1 MKTLNK
7 YLFNQSLIPFVLSV
21 GVITT
26 VLFLQF
32 LIRAVDRFLG
42 KGLDALTIFEY
53 LYLNLA
59 WIIALSVPM
68 SLLISSVMTFGR
80 MAQQNEITAL
90 KSAGVSLYNI
100 IKPALWFGTFVAV
113 GLCIFNNFILPEMN
127 YNARLLARDIYKK
140 KPELS
145 IEPGYFV
152 DMIPQYTMIVKE
164 MDGKDFKDVKIF
176 SKNKESEQT
185 TIYAN
190 AGSLSS
196 NDNIITIDLMDGE
209 IHEIDLSD
217 YDYYR
222 KIRFKTHQITIS
234 MDELMLNRTTESN
247 RTDREMRVP
256 QMIDEIARNKLLI
269 SQIYERIDKVK
280 AEIGI
285 TDPNINSLENIEKEV
300 DKLKQ
305 SKVNTNVRDEQ
316 YNENVPI
323 PNIENK
329 QYILSLTNNARQFKN
344 EFTLIENYEKTNNK
358 FKVEIHK
365 KFTLAIACILFTLVG
380 APLGILVRSGGMTI
394 ASGLSIAFFL
404 FTLITPTPQSI
415 EIILKSSPSVLIISK
430 ATFHTSPVHDLVV
443 SIGICC
449 SFQSL
454 GNISCIAIQP
464 LSFIHF
470 KEFIISFLIC
480 LYVWRPSIKI
490 TSYVFLF
497 SLKKSSEVFLILPPE
512 HGSTPVLLRTG
523 KESKSEFE
531 AHPISKYSGLL

>member
-209 IHEIDLSD
+209 IHEIDLSN

-305 SKVNTNVRDEQ
+305 SKVNVNVRDEQ

-344 EFTLIENYEKTNNK
+344 EFTLIENYEKANNK

-404 FTLITPTPQSI
+404 IYYILLIWGEQLADRNLLNPGLGSWLPNIILFVSGM
-415 EIILKSSPSVLIISK
+415 IILK
-430 ATFHTSPVHDLVV
+430 
-443 SIGICC
+443 
-449 SFQSL
+449 
-454 GNISCIAIQP
+454 
-464 LSFIHF
+464 LSN
-470 KEFIISFLIC
+470 
-480 LYVWRPSIKI
+480 
-490 TSYVFLF
+490 
-497 SLKKSSEVFLILPPE
+497 KKN
-512 HGSTPVLLRTG
+512 
-523 KESKSEFE
+523 
-531 AHPISKYSGLL
+531 

>member
-1 MKTLNK
+1 MNTLNK
-7 YLFNQSLIPFVLSV
+7 YLFKQSLIPFLLSV
-21 GVITT
+21 AVITT

-90 KSAGVSLYNI
+90 KSAGINLYNI
-100 IKPALWFGTFVAV
+100 IKPAILFGSLVGI
-113 GLCIFNNFILPEMN
+113 GLCLFNNFILPEMN

-176 SKNKESEQT
+176 SKNQKSEQT

-190 AGSLSS
+190 QGSLSS
-196 NDNIITIDLMDGE
+196 DGNMITIDLMDGE

-222 KIRFKTHQITIS
+222 KIKFKTHQIMIS

-256 QMIDEIARNKLLI
+256 QMIQEIEKNNNLI
-269 SQIYERIDKVK
+269 SQIYDRINKVK
-280 AEIGI
+280 EEIGI
-285 TDPNINSLENIEKEV
+285 TNPNANTLAIIENEIEL
-300 DKLKQ
+300 LKQ
-305 SKVNTNVRDEQ
+305 KKMNRVTEKKEFNKD
-316 YNENVPI
+316 VPI
-323 PNIENK
+323 PALENK
-329 QYILSLTNNARQFKN
+329 DYILSLTNNARQFKN

-365 KFTLAIACILFTLVG
+365 KFTLALACVLFTMVG
-380 APLGILVRSGGMTI
+380 APLGILVRNGGMTI

-404 FTLITPTPQSI
+404 IYYILLIWGEQLADRNLLNPGLGSWLPN
-415 EIILKSSPSVLIISK
+415 IILFISGMVILK
-430 ATFHTSPVHDLVV
+430 
-443 SIGICC
+443 
-449 SFQSL
+449 
-454 GNISCIAIQP
+454 
-464 LSFIHF
+464 LSN
-470 KEFIISFLIC
+470 
-480 LYVWRPSIKI
+480 
-490 TSYVFLF
+490 
-497 SLKKSSEVFLILPPE
+497 KKN
-512 HGSTPVLLRTG
+512 
-523 KESKSEFE
+523 
-531 AHPISKYSGLL
+531 

>member
-1 MKTLNK
+1 MNTLNK
-7 YLFNQSLIPFVLSV
+7 YLFKQSLIPFLLSV
-21 GVITT
+21 AVITT

-90 KSAGVSLYNI
+90 KSAGVNLYNI
-100 IKPALWFGTFVAV
+100 IKPAILFGSLVGI
-113 GLCIFNNFILPEMN
+113 GLCLFNNFILPEMN

-176 SKNKESEQT
+176 SKNQKSEQT

-190 AGSLSS
+190 QGSLSS
-196 NDNIITIDLMDGE
+196 DGNMITIDLMDGE

-222 KIRFKTHQITIS
+222 KIKFKTHQIMIS

-247 RTDREMRVP
+247 RTDREMRIP
-256 QMIDEIARNKLLI
+256 QMIDEIERNKILI
-269 SQIYERIDKVK
+269 SQIYERIENVK
-280 AEIGI
+280 KEIGI
-285 TDPNINSLENIEKEV
+285 TNLNANTLESIQEEV
-300 DKLKQ
+300 EKLKEKQ
-305 SKVNTNVRDEQ
+305 IEVSSSE
-316 YNENVPI
+316 NELNDDSI
-323 PNIENK
+323 ISNLENK

-365 KFTLAIACILFTLVG
+365 KFSLPIACIIFILIG
-380 APLGILVRSGGMTI
+380 APLGIINKKGG
-394 ASGLSIAFFL
+394 FF
-404 FTLITPTPQSI
+404 
-415 EIILKSSPSVLIISK
+415 
-430 ATFHTSPVHDLVV
+430 
-443 SIGICC
+443 
-449 SFQSL
+449 
-454 GNISCIAIQP
+454 IAIVF
-464 LSFIHF
+464 SFI
-470 KEFIISFLIC
+470 FILLYYLFLIGGEEMADRNIIHGG
-480 LYVWRPSIKI
+480 LAMWLPNIVLGII
-490 TSYVFLF
+490 G
-497 SLKKSSEVFLILPPE
+497 LILIYLM
-512 HGSTPVLLRTG
+512 S
-523 KESKSEFE
+523 KENFFSKNLD
-531 AHPISKYSGLL
+531 K

>member
-1 MKTLNK
+1 MNTLNK
-7 YLFNQSLIPFVLSV
+7 YLFKQSLIPFLLSV
-21 GVITT
+21 AVITT

-42 KGLDALTIFEY
+42 KGLDAFTIFEY

-90 KSAGVSLYNI
+90 KSAGVNLYNI
-100 IKPALWFGTFVAV
+100 IKPAILFGSLVGI
-113 GLCIFNNFILPEMN
+113 GLCLFNNFILPEMN

-152 DMIPQYTMIVKE
+152 DMIPQYTMIVRE

-176 SKNKESEQT
+176 SKNQKSEQT

-190 AGSLSS
+190 QGSLSS
-196 NDNIITIDLMDGE
+196 DGNMITIDLMDGE

-222 KIRFKTHQITIS
+222 KIKFKTHQIMIS

-247 RTDREMRVP
+247 RTDREMRIP
-256 QMIDEIARNKLLI
+256 QMIDEIERNKILI
-269 SQIYERIDKVK
+269 SQIYERIENVK
-280 AEIGI
+280 KEIGI
-285 TDPNINSLENIEKEV
+285 TNLNANTLESIQDEV
-300 DKLKQ
+300 EKLKQ
-305 SKVNTNVRDEQ
+305 KQIGILSSK
-316 YNENVPI
+316 NELNDDSIVS
-323 PNIENK
+323 NLEDK

-365 KFTLAIACILFTLVG
+365 KFTLALACVLFTMVG
-380 APLGILVRSGGMTI
+380 APLGILVRNGGMTI

-404 FTLITPTPQSI
+404 VYYILLIWGEQLADRNLLNPGLGSWLPN
-415 EIILKSSPSVLIISK
+415 IILFISGMVILK
-430 ATFHTSPVHDLVV
+430 
-443 SIGICC
+443 
-449 SFQSL
+449 
-454 GNISCIAIQP
+454 
-464 LSFIHF
+464 LSN
-470 KEFIISFLIC
+470 
-480 LYVWRPSIKI
+480 
-490 TSYVFLF
+490 
-497 SLKKSSEVFLILPPE
+497 KKN
-512 HGSTPVLLRTG
+512 
-523 KESKSEFE
+523 
-531 AHPISKYSGLL
+531 

>member
-90 KSAGVSLYNI
+90 KSAGVNLYNI
-100 IKPALWFGTFVAV
+100 IKPALWFGTFVAI
-113 GLCIFNNFILPEMN
+113 GLCLFNNFILPEMN
-127 YNARLLARDIYKK
+127 YNARLLARDIYQK

-152 DMIPQYTMIVKE
+152 DMIPQYTMIVNE
-164 MDGKDFKDVKIF
+164 MNGKDFKDVKIF
-176 SKNKESEQT
+176 SKNQESEQT

-190 AGSLSS
+190 EGSLSS
-196 NDNIITIDLMDGE
+196 NGNMITINLVNGE

-234 MDELMLNRTTESN
+234 MDELMLNRTTESS

-256 QMIDEIARNKLLI
+256 QMIDEIKKNKLLI
-269 SQIYERIDKVK
+269 SQIYERIEKVK
-280 AEIGI
+280 TEIGI
-285 TDPNINSLENIEKEV
+285 TDPNANSLENIEKEV

-305 SKVNTNVRDEQ
+305 NKTNADIPEEQ
-316 YNENVPI
+316 YNEDVVI

-404 FTLITPTPQSI
+404 IYYILLIWGEQLADRNLLNPGLGSWLPNIILFVSGM
-415 EIILKSSPSVLIISK
+415 IILK
-430 ATFHTSPVHDLVV
+430 
-443 SIGICC
+443 
-449 SFQSL
+449 
-454 GNISCIAIQP
+454 
-464 LSFIHF
+464 LSN
-470 KEFIISFLIC
+470 
-480 LYVWRPSIKI
+480 
-490 TSYVFLF
+490 
-497 SLKKSSEVFLILPPE
+497 KKN
-512 HGSTPVLLRTG
+512 
-523 KESKSEFE
+523 
-531 AHPISKYSGLL
+531 

>member
-1 MKTLNK
+1 MNTLNK
-7 YLFNQSLIPFVLSV
+7 YLFKQSLIPFLLSV
-21 GVITT
+21 AVITT

-42 KGLDALTIFEY
+42 KGLDVFTIFEY

-90 KSAGVSLYNI
+90 KSAGVNLYNI
-100 IKPALWFGTFVAV
+100 IKPAILFGSLVGT
-113 GLCIFNNFILPEMN
+113 GLCLFNNFILPEMN

-152 DMIPQYTMIVKE
+152 DMIPQYTMIVRE

-176 SKNKESEQT
+176 SKNQKSEQT

-190 AGSLSS
+190 QGSLSS
-196 NDNIITIDLMDGE
+196 DGNMIIIDLMDGE

-222 KIRFKTHQITIS
+222 KIKFKTHQIMIS

-256 QMIDEIARNKLLI
+256 QMIQEIEKNNNLI
-269 SQIYERIDKVK
+269 SQIYDRINNVK
-280 AEIGI
+280 EEIGI
-285 TDPNINSLENIEKEV
+285 TNPDANTLAIIENEIEL
-300 DKLKQ
+300 LKQ
-305 SKVNTNVRDEQ
+305 KKMNRVTEKKEFNKD
-316 YNENVPI
+316 VPI
-323 PNIENK
+323 PALENK
-329 QYILSLTNNARQFKN
+329 DYILSLTNNARQFKN

-365 KFTLAIACILFTLVG
+365 KFTLALACVLFTMVG
-380 APLGILVRSGGMTI
+380 APLGILVRNGGMTI

-404 FTLITPTPQSI
+404 VYYILLIWGEQLADRNLLNPGLGSWLPN
-415 EIILKSSPSVLIISK
+415 IILFISGMVILK
-430 ATFHTSPVHDLVV
+430 
-443 SIGICC
+443 
-449 SFQSL
+449 
-454 GNISCIAIQP
+454 
-464 LSFIHF
+464 LSN
-470 KEFIISFLIC
+470 
-480 LYVWRPSIKI
+480 
-490 TSYVFLF
+490 
-497 SLKKSSEVFLILPPE
+497 KKN
-512 HGSTPVLLRTG
+512 
-523 KESKSEFE
+523 
-531 AHPISKYSGLL
+531 

>member
-1 MKTLNK
+1 MNTLNK
-7 YLFNQSLIPFVLSV
+7 YLFKQSLIPFLLSV
-21 GVITT
+21 AVITM

-42 KGLDALTIFEY
+42 KGLDVITIFEY

-90 KSAGVSLYNI
+90 KSAGVNLYNI
-100 IKPALWFGTFVAV
+100 IKPAILFGSLVGI
-113 GLCIFNNFILPEMN
+113 GLCIFNNFTLPEMN

-176 SKNKESEQT
+176 SKNQKSEQT

-190 AGSLSS
+190 QGSLSS
-196 NDNIITIDLMDGE
+196 DGNMIKIDLINGE

-222 KIRFKTHQITIS
+222 KIKFKTHQIMIS
-234 MDELMLNRTTESN
+234 MDELMLNRTSESN
-247 RTDREMRVP
+247 RTDREMRLP
-256 QMIDEIARNKLLI
+256 QMIQEIEKNNNLI
-269 SQIYERIDKVK
+269 SQIYDRINKVK
-280 AEIGI
+280 EEIGI
-285 TDPNINSLENIEKEV
+285 TNPNANTLAIIENEIEL
-300 DKLKQ
+300 LKQ
-305 SKVNTNVRDEQ
+305 KKMNRVTEKKEFNND
-316 YNENVPI
+316 VPI
-323 PNIENK
+323 PALENK
-329 QYILSLTNNARQFKN
+329 DYILSLTNNARQFKN

-365 KFTLAIACILFTLVG
+365 KFTLALACVLFTMVG
-380 APLGILVRSGGMTI
+380 APLGILVRNGGMTI

-404 FTLITPTPQSI
+404 VYYILLIWGEQLADRNLLNPGLGSWLPN
-415 EIILKSSPSVLIISK
+415 IILFISGMVILK
-430 ATFHTSPVHDLVV
+430 
-443 SIGICC
+443 
-449 SFQSL
+449 
-454 GNISCIAIQP
+454 
-464 LSFIHF
+464 LSN
-470 KEFIISFLIC
+470 
-480 LYVWRPSIKI
+480 
-490 TSYVFLF
+490 
-497 SLKKSSEVFLILPPE
+497 KKN
-512 HGSTPVLLRTG
+512 
-523 KESKSEFE
+523 
-531 AHPISKYSGLL
+531 

>member
-80 MAQQNEITAL
+80 MSQQNEITAL

-285 TDPNINSLENIEKEV
+285 TDPNVNSLENIQKEV

-305 SKVNTNVRDEQ
+305 SKVNTNVPDEQ
-316 YNENVPI
+316 YNENVSI

-380 APLGILVRSGGMTI
+380 APLGILVRNGGMTI

-404 FTLITPTPQSI
+404 IYYILLIWGEQLADRNLLNPGLGSWLPNIILFVSGM
-415 EIILKSSPSVLIISK
+415 IILK
-430 ATFHTSPVHDLVV
+430 
-443 SIGICC
+443 
-449 SFQSL
+449 
-454 GNISCIAIQP
+454 
-464 LSFIHF
+464 LSN
-470 KEFIISFLIC
+470 
-480 LYVWRPSIKI
+480 
-490 TSYVFLF
+490 
-497 SLKKSSEVFLILPPE
+497 KKN
-512 HGSTPVLLRTG
+512 
-523 KESKSEFE
+523 
-531 AHPISKYSGLL
+531 

>member
-7 YLFNQSLIPFVLSV
+7 YLFEQSLIPFLLSV
-21 GVITT
+21 AVITT

-68 SLLISSVMTFGR
+68 SLLISSVMTYGR

-90 KSAGVSLYNI
+90 KSAGINLYNI
-100 IKPALWFGTFVAV
+100 IKPAMLFSSLVGI
-113 GLCIFNNFILPEMN
+113 GLCLFNNFILPEMN

-152 DMIPQYTMIVKE
+152 DMIPQYTMIVNE

-176 SKNKESEQT
+176 SKNQKSEQT

-190 AGSLSS
+190 QGSLSS
-196 NDNIITIDLMDGE
+196 DGNMITIDLVDGE

-222 KIRFKTHQITIS
+222 KIKFKTHQIMIS

-256 QMIDEIARNKLLI
+256 KMIDEINKNKILI
-269 SQIYERIDKVK
+269 SQIYERIEIVK
-280 AEIGI
+280 KEIGI
-285 TDPNINSLENIEKEV
+285 TDLNANNFEGIEKEV
-300 DKLKQ
+300 AKLKQ
-305 SKVNTNVRDEQ
+305 KRIESSSNEDELID
-316 YNENVPI
+316 NPPVS
-323 PNIENK
+323 NIEDK
-329 QYILSLTNNARQFKN
+329 QYILSLTNNERQFKN

-365 KFTLAIACILFTLVG
+365 KFTLALACVLFTMVG
-380 APLGILVRSGGMTI
+380 APLGILVRNGGMTI

-404 FTLITPTPQSI
+404 VYYILLIWGEQLADRNLINPGLGSWLPN
-415 EIILKSSPSVLIISK
+415 IIL
-430 ATFHTSPVHDLVV
+430 FV
-443 SIGICC
+443 SGTVI
-449 SFQSL
+449 L
-454 GNISCIAIQP
+454 K
-464 LSFIHF
+464 LSN
-470 KEFIISFLIC
+470 
-480 LYVWRPSIKI
+480 
-490 TSYVFLF
+490 
-497 SLKKSSEVFLILPPE
+497 KKN
-512 HGSTPVLLRTG
+512 
-523 KESKSEFE
+523 
-531 AHPISKYSGLL
+531 

>member
-380 APLGILVRSGGMTI
+380 APLGILVRNGGMTI

-404 FTLITPTPQSI
+404 IYYILLIWGEQLADRNLLNPGLGSWLPNIILFVSGM
-415 EIILKSSPSVLIISK
+415 IILK
-430 ATFHTSPVHDLVV
+430 
-443 SIGICC
+443 
-449 SFQSL
+449 
-454 GNISCIAIQP
+454 
-464 LSFIHF
+464 LSN
-470 KEFIISFLIC
+470 
-480 LYVWRPSIKI
+480 
-490 TSYVFLF
+490 
-497 SLKKSSEVFLILPPE
+497 KKN
-512 HGSTPVLLRTG
+512 
-523 KESKSEFE
+523 
-531 AHPISKYSGLL
+531 

>member
-305 SKVNTNVRDEQ
+305 SKVNANVRDKQ

-380 APLGILVRSGGMTI
+380 APLGILVRNGGMTI

-404 FTLITPTPQSI
+404 IYYILLIWGEQLADRNLLNPGLGSWLPNIILFVSGM
-415 EIILKSSPSVLIISK
+415 IILK
-430 ATFHTSPVHDLVV
+430 
-443 SIGICC
+443 
-449 SFQSL
+449 
-454 GNISCIAIQP
+454 
-464 LSFIHF
+464 LSN
-470 KEFIISFLIC
+470 
-480 LYVWRPSIKI
+480 
-490 TSYVFLF
+490 
-497 SLKKSSEVFLILPPE
+497 KKN
-512 HGSTPVLLRTG
+512 
-523 KESKSEFE
+523 
-531 AHPISKYSGLL
+531 

>member
-1 MKTLNK
+1 MNTLNK
-7 YLFNQSLIPFVLSV
+7 YLFKQSLIPFLLSV
-21 GVITT
+21 AVITT

-80 MAQQNEITAL
+80 MSQQNEITAL
-90 KSAGVSLYNI
+90 KSAGINLYNI
-100 IKPALWFGTFVAV
+100 IKPAILFGSLVGI
-113 GLCIFNNFILPEMN
+113 GLCLFNNFILPEMN

-176 SKNKESEQT
+176 SKNQKSEQT

-190 AGSLSS
+190 QGSLSS
-196 NDNIITIDLMDGE
+196 DGNMITIDLMDGE

-222 KIRFKTHQITIS
+222 KIKFKTHQIMIS
-234 MDELMLNRTTESN
+234 MDELMLNRTSESN

-256 QMIDEIARNKLLI
+256 KMIQEIEKNNNLI
-269 SQIYERIDKVK
+269 SQIYDRINKVK
-280 AEIGI
+280 EEIGI
-285 TDPNINSLENIEKEV
+285 TNPNANTLAIIENEIEL
-300 DKLKQ
+300 LKQ
-305 SKVNTNVRDEQ
+305 KKMNRVTEKKEFNKD
-316 YNENVPI
+316 VPI
-323 PNIENK
+323 PALENK
-329 QYILSLTNNARQFKN
+329 DYILSLTNNARQFKN

-365 KFTLAIACILFTLVG
+365 KFTLALACVLFTMVG
-380 APLGILVRSGGMTI
+380 APLGILVRNGGMTI

-404 FTLITPTPQSI
+404 VYYILLIWGEQLADRNLLNPGLGSWLPN
-415 EIILKSSPSVLIISK
+415 IILFISGMVILK
-430 ATFHTSPVHDLVV
+430 
-443 SIGICC
+443 
-449 SFQSL
+449 
-454 GNISCIAIQP
+454 
-464 LSFIHF
+464 LSN
-470 KEFIISFLIC
+470 
-480 LYVWRPSIKI
+480 
-490 TSYVFLF
+490 
-497 SLKKSSEVFLILPPE
+497 KKN
-512 HGSTPVLLRTG
+512 
-523 KESKSEFE
+523 
-531 AHPISKYSGLL
+531 

>member
-7 YLFNQSLIPFVLSV
+7 YLFSQSLIPFVLSV

-196 NDNIITIDLMDGE
+196 NDNIITIDLIDGE

-305 SKVNTNVRDEQ
+305 SKVNVNVRDEQ

-380 APLGILVRSGGMTI
+380 APLGILVRNGGMTI

-404 FTLITPTPQSI
+404 IYYILLIWGEQLADRNLLNPGLGSWLPNIILFVSGM
-415 EIILKSSPSVLIISK
+415 IILK
-430 ATFHTSPVHDLVV
+430 
-443 SIGICC
+443 
-449 SFQSL
+449 
-454 GNISCIAIQP
+454 
-464 LSFIHF
+464 LSN
-470 KEFIISFLIC
+470 
-480 LYVWRPSIKI
+480 
-490 TSYVFLF
+490 
-497 SLKKSSEVFLILPPE
+497 KKN
-512 HGSTPVLLRTG
+512 
-523 KESKSEFE
+523 
-531 AHPISKYSGLL
+531 

>member
-1 MKTLNK
+1 MNTLNK
-7 YLFNQSLIPFVLSV
+7 YLFKQSLIPFLLSV
-21 GVITT
+21 AVITT

-90 KSAGVSLYNI
+90 KSAGVNLYNI
-100 IKPALWFGTFVAV
+100 IKPALWFGAMVAIA
-113 GLCIFNNFILPEMN
+113 LCLFNNFILPEMN

-176 SKNKESEQT
+176 SKNQKSEQT

-190 AGSLSS
+190 QGSLSS
-196 NDNIITIDLMDGE
+196 DGNMITIDLQDGE

-222 KIRFKTHQITIS
+222 KIRFKTHQIIIS
-234 MDELMLNRTTESN
+234 MDDLMLNRTSDSN

-256 QMIDEIARNKLLI
+256 QMIQEIEKNKILI
-269 SQIYERIDKVK
+269 NQIYDRIENVK
-280 AEIGI
+280 KEIGI
-285 TDPNINSLENIEKEV
+285 TNPNANTLEIINNEIELLKAKKADVIKE
-300 DKLKQ
+300 DR
-305 SKVNTNVRDEQ
+305 N
-316 YNENVPI
+316 YNEDVPV
-323 PNIENK
+323 PAFENK
-329 QYILSLTNNARQFKN
+329 EYILSLTNNARQFKN

-365 KFTLAIACILFTLVG
+365 KFTLALACILFTMVG
-380 APLGILVRSGGMTI
+380 APVGILVRNGGLTI

-404 FTLITPTPQSI
+404 IYYILLIWGEQLADRNLLNPGLGSWLPNIILFVSGM
-415 EIILKSSPSVLIISK
+415 IILK
-430 ATFHTSPVHDLVV
+430 
-443 SIGICC
+443 
-449 SFQSL
+449 
-454 GNISCIAIQP
+454 
-464 LSFIHF
+464 LSN
-470 KEFIISFLIC
+470 
-480 LYVWRPSIKI
+480 
-490 TSYVFLF
+490 
-497 SLKKSSEVFLILPPE
+497 KKN
-512 HGSTPVLLRTG
+512 
-523 KESKSEFE
+523 
-531 AHPISKYSGLL
+531 

>member
-1 MKTLNK
+1 MNTLNK
-7 YLFNQSLIPFVLSV
+7 YLFKQSLIPFLFSV
-21 GVITT
+21 AVITT

-90 KSAGVSLYNI
+90 KSAGVNLYNI
-100 IKPALWFGTFVAV
+100 IKPALWFGAMVAIA
-113 GLCIFNNFILPEMN
+113 LCLFNNFILPEMN

-176 SKNKESEQT
+176 SKNQKSEQT

-190 AGSLSS
+190 QGSLSS
-196 NDNIITIDLMDGE
+196 DGNMITIDLQDGE

-222 KIRFKTHQITIS
+222 KIRFKTHQIIIS
-234 MDELMLNRTTESN
+234 MDDLMLNRTSESN

-256 QMIDEIARNKLLI
+256 QMIQEIEKNKILI
-269 SQIYERIDKVK
+269 NQIYYRIENVK
-280 AEIGI
+280 KEIGI
-285 TDPNINSLENIEKEV
+285 TNPNANTLEIIEDEIELLKEKKANIIKE
-300 DKLKQ
+300 D
-305 SKVNTNVRDEQ
+305 RD
-316 YNENVPI
+316 YNEDVPV
-323 PNIENK
+323 PAFENK
-329 QYILSLTNNARQFKN
+329 EYILSLTNNARQFKN

-365 KFTLAIACILFTLVG
+365 KFTLALACILFTMVG
-380 APLGILVRSGGMTI
+380 APLGILVRNGGMTI

-404 FTLITPTPQSI
+404 VYYILLIWGEQLADRNLINSGLGSWLPNIILFVSGM
-415 EIILKSSPSVLIISK
+415 IILK
-430 ATFHTSPVHDLVV
+430 
-443 SIGICC
+443 
-449 SFQSL
+449 
-454 GNISCIAIQP
+454 
-464 LSFIHF
+464 LSN
-470 KEFIISFLIC
+470 
-480 LYVWRPSIKI
+480 
-490 TSYVFLF
+490 
-497 SLKKSSEVFLILPPE
+497 KKN
-512 HGSTPVLLRTG
+512 
-523 KESKSEFE
+523 
-531 AHPISKYSGLL
+531 

>member
-1 MKTLNK
+1 MNTLNK
-7 YLFNQSLIPFVLSV
+7 YLFKQSLIPFLLSV
-21 GVITT
+21 AVITT

-90 KSAGVSLYNI
+90 KSAGVNLYNI
-100 IKPALWFGTFVAV
+100 IKPAILFGSLVGI
-113 GLCIFNNFILPEMN
+113 GLCVFNNFILPEMN

-176 SKNKESEQT
+176 SKNQKSEQT

-190 AGSLSS
+190 QGSLSS
-196 NDNIITIDLMDGE
+196 DGNMITIDLMDGE

-222 KIRFKTHQITIS
+222 KIKFKTHQIMIS

-247 RTDREMRVP
+247 RTDREMRIP
-256 QMIDEIARNKLLI
+256 QMIDEIKRNKILI
-269 SQIYERIDKVK
+269 SQIYERIENVK
-280 AEIGI
+280 KEIGI
-285 TDPNINSLENIEKEV
+285 TNLNANTLASIQEEV
-300 DKLKQ
+300 EKLKQ
-305 SKVNTNVRDEQ
+305 KQIEISSSE
-316 YNENVPI
+316 NELNDDSI
-323 PNIENK
+323 ISNIEDK

-365 KFTLAIACILFTLVG
+365 KFTLALACVLFTMVG
-380 APLGILVRSGGMTI
+380 APLGILVRNGGMTI

-404 FTLITPTPQSI
+404 VYYILLIWGEQLADRNLLNPGLGSWLPN
-415 EIILKSSPSVLIISK
+415 IILFISGMVILK
-430 ATFHTSPVHDLVV
+430 
-443 SIGICC
+443 
-449 SFQSL
+449 
-454 GNISCIAIQP
+454 
-464 LSFIHF
+464 LSN
-470 KEFIISFLIC
+470 
-480 LYVWRPSIKI
+480 
-490 TSYVFLF
+490 
-497 SLKKSSEVFLILPPE
+497 KKN
-512 HGSTPVLLRTG
+512 
-523 KESKSEFE
+523 
-531 AHPISKYSGLL
+531 

>member
-90 KSAGVSLYNI
+90 KSAGVNLYNI
-100 IKPALWFGTFVAV
+100 IKPALWFGTFVAI
-113 GLCIFNNFILPEMN
+113 GLCLFNNFILPEMN
-127 YNARLLARDIYKK
+127 YNARLLARDIYQK

-176 SKNKESEQT
+176 SKNQESEQT

-190 AGSLSS
+190 EGSLSS
-196 NDNIITIDLMDGE
+196 NGNMITINLVNGE

-234 MDELMLNRTTESN
+234 MDELMLNRTTESS

-256 QMIDEIARNKLLI
+256 QMIDEIEKNKLLI
-269 SQIYERIDKVK
+269 SQIYERIEKVK
-280 AEIGI
+280 TEIGI
-285 TDPNINSLENIEKEV
+285 TDPNANSLENIEKEV

-305 SKVNTNVRDEQ
+305 NKMNADIQKEQ
-316 YNENVPI
+316 HNEDTVI

-404 FTLITPTPQSI
+404 IYYILLIWGEQLADRNLLNPGLGSWLPNIILFISGM
-415 EIILKSSPSVLIISK
+415 IILK
-430 ATFHTSPVHDLVV
+430 
-443 SIGICC
+443 
-449 SFQSL
+449 
-454 GNISCIAIQP
+454 
-464 LSFIHF
+464 LSN
-470 KEFIISFLIC
+470 
-480 LYVWRPSIKI
+480 
-490 TSYVFLF
+490 
-497 SLKKSSEVFLILPPE
+497 KKN
-512 HGSTPVLLRTG
+512 
-523 KESKSEFE
+523 
-531 AHPISKYSGLL
+531 

>member
-1 MKTLNK
+1 MNTLNK
-7 YLFNQSLIPFVLSV
+7 YLFKQSLIPFLLSV
-21 GVITT
+21 AVITT

-42 KGLDALTIFEY
+42 KGLDVFTIFEY

-90 KSAGVSLYNI
+90 KSAGVNLYNI
-100 IKPALWFGTFVAV
+100 IKPAILFGSLVGI
-113 GLCIFNNFILPEMN
+113 GLCLFNNFILPEMN

-176 SKNKESEQT
+176 SKNQKSEQT

-190 AGSLSS
+190 QGSLSS
-196 NDNIITIDLMDGE
+196 DSNMITIDLIDGE

-222 KIRFKTHQITIS
+222 KIKFKTHQIMIS
-234 MDELMLNRTTESN
+234 MDELMLNRTSESN

-256 QMIDEIARNKLLI
+256 QMIQEIEKNNNLI
-269 SQIYERIDKVK
+269 SQIYDRINKVK
-280 AEIGI
+280 KEIGI
-285 TDPNINSLENIEKEV
+285 TNTNANTLAIIDNEIEL
-300 DKLKQ
+300 LKQ
-305 SKVNTNVRDEQ
+305 KKMNRVAEKKEFNKDI
-316 YNENVPI
+316 PI
-323 PNIENK
+323 PELESK
-329 QYILSLTNNARQFKN
+329 DYILSLTNNARQFKN

-365 KFTLAIACILFTLVG
+365 KFTLALACVLFTMVG

-404 FTLITPTPQSI
+404 VYYILLIWGEQLADRNLLNPGLGSWLPN
-415 EIILKSSPSVLIISK
+415 IILFISGMVILK
-430 ATFHTSPVHDLVV
+430 
-443 SIGICC
+443 
-449 SFQSL
+449 
-454 GNISCIAIQP
+454 
-464 LSFIHF
+464 LSN
-470 KEFIISFLIC
+470 
-480 LYVWRPSIKI
+480 
-490 TSYVFLF
+490 
-497 SLKKSSEVFLILPPE
+497 KKN
-512 HGSTPVLLRTG
+512 
-523 KESKSEFE
+523 
-531 AHPISKYSGLL
+531 

>member
-1 MKTLNK
+1 MNTLNK
-7 YLFNQSLIPFVLSV
+7 YLFKQSLIPFLLSV
-21 GVITT
+21 AVITT

-90 KSAGVSLYNI
+90 KSAGVNLYNI
-100 IKPALWFGTFVAV
+100 IKPAILFGSLVGI
-113 GLCIFNNFILPEMN
+113 GLCLFNNFILPEMN

-176 SKNKESEQT
+176 SKNQKSEQT

-190 AGSLSS
+190 QGSLSS
-196 NDNIITIDLMDGE
+196 DGNMITIDLMDGE

-222 KIRFKTHQITIS
+222 KIKFKTHQIMIS

-247 RTDREMRVP
+247 RTDREMRIP
-256 QMIDEIARNKLLI
+256 QMIDEIKRNKILI
-269 SQIYERIDKVK
+269 SQIYERIENVK
-280 AEIGI
+280 KEIGI
-285 TDPNINSLENIEKEV
+285 TNLNANTLESIEEEIE
-300 DKLKQ
+300 KLKQ
-305 SKVNTNVRDEQ
+305 KQIEISSSE
-316 YNENVPI
+316 NELNDDSI
-323 PNIENK
+323 ISNLEDK

-365 KFTLAIACILFTLVG
+365 KFTLALACVLFTMVG
-380 APLGILVRSGGMTI
+380 APLGILVRNGGMTI

-404 FTLITPTPQSI
+404 VYYILLIWGEQLADRNLLNPGLGSWLPN
-415 EIILKSSPSVLIISK
+415 IILFISGMVILK
-430 ATFHTSPVHDLVV
+430 
-443 SIGICC
+443 
-449 SFQSL
+449 
-454 GNISCIAIQP
+454 
-464 LSFIHF
+464 LSN
-470 KEFIISFLIC
+470 
-480 LYVWRPSIKI
+480 
-490 TSYVFLF
+490 
-497 SLKKSSEVFLILPPE
+497 KKN
-512 HGSTPVLLRTG
+512 
-523 KESKSEFE
+523 
-531 AHPISKYSGLL
+531 

>member
-7 YLFNQSLIPFVLSV
+7 YLFNQSLIPFMLSV

-90 KSAGVSLYNI
+90 KSAGVNLYNI
-100 IKPALWFGTFVAV
+100 IKPALWFGTFVAI
-113 GLCIFNNFILPEMN
+113 GLCLFNNFILPEMN
-127 YNARLLARDIYKK
+127 YNARLLARDIYQK

-176 SKNKESEQT
+176 SKNQESEQT

-190 AGSLSS
+190 EGSLSS
-196 NDNIITIDLMDGE
+196 NGNMITINLVNGE

-234 MDELMLNRTTESN
+234 MDELMLNRTTESS

-256 QMIDEIARNKLLI
+256 QMIDEIEKNKLLI
-269 SQIYERIDKVK
+269 SQIYERIEKVK
-280 AEIGI
+280 TEIGI
-285 TDPNINSLENIEKEV
+285 TDPKANSLENIEKEV

-305 SKVNTNVRDEQ
+305 NKMNANIREQQ
-316 YNENVPI
+316 YNEDVVI

-404 FTLITPTPQSI
+404 IYYILLIWGEQLADRNLLNPGLGSWLPNIILFVSGM
-415 EIILKSSPSVLIISK
+415 IILK
-430 ATFHTSPVHDLVV
+430 
-443 SIGICC
+443 
-449 SFQSL
+449 
-454 GNISCIAIQP
+454 
-464 LSFIHF
+464 LSN
-470 KEFIISFLIC
+470 
-480 LYVWRPSIKI
+480 
-490 TSYVFLF
+490 
-497 SLKKSSEVFLILPPE
+497 KKN
-512 HGSTPVLLRTG
+512 
-523 KESKSEFE
+523 
-531 AHPISKYSGLL
+531 

>member
-1 MKTLNK
+1 MNTLNK
-7 YLFNQSLIPFVLSV
+7 YLFKQSLIPFLLSV
-21 GVITT
+21 AVITT

-90 KSAGVSLYNI
+90 KSAGVNLYNI
-100 IKPALWFGTFVAV
+100 IKPAILFGSLVGI
-113 GLCIFNNFILPEMN
+113 GLCLFNNFILPEMN

-176 SKNKESEQT
+176 SKNQKSEQT

-190 AGSLSS
+190 QGSLSS
-196 NDNIITIDLMDGE
+196 DGNMITIDLMDGE

-222 KIRFKTHQITIS
+222 KIKFKTHQIMIS

-247 RTDREMRVP
+247 RTDREMRIP
-256 QMIDEIARNKLLI
+256 QMIDEIKRNKILI
-269 SQIYERIDKVK
+269 YQIYERIDNVK
-280 AEIGI
+280 KEIGI
-285 TDPNINSLENIEKEV
+285 TNLNANTLESIQDEV
-300 DKLKQ
+300 EKLKQ
-305 SKVNTNVRDEQ
+305 KQIGISSSE
-316 YNENVPI
+316 NELNDDSIVS
-323 PNIENK
+323 NLENK

-365 KFTLAIACILFTLVG
+365 KFTLALACVLFTMVG
-380 APLGILVRSGGMTI
+380 APLGILVRNGGMTI

-404 FTLITPTPQSI
+404 IYYILLIWGEQLADRNLLNPGLGSWLPN
-415 EIILKSSPSVLIISK
+415 IILFISGMVILK
-430 ATFHTSPVHDLVV
+430 
-443 SIGICC
+443 
-449 SFQSL
+449 
-454 GNISCIAIQP
+454 
-464 LSFIHF
+464 LSN
-470 KEFIISFLIC
+470 
-480 LYVWRPSIKI
+480 
-490 TSYVFLF
+490 
-497 SLKKSSEVFLILPPE
+497 KKN
-512 HGSTPVLLRTG
+512 
-523 KESKSEFE
+523 
-531 AHPISKYSGLL
+531 